1 MKKESIAVLIK
12 RLELKSERVTASH
25 LKELDLSVAQYRIL
39 LILLHHQG
47 QPLRQRDIE
56 ARLGLT
62 NPTVTGLVQKLEA
75 GAWIHRVSISGD
87 KRSKG
92 LVVTDQAKSA
102 QEQLETIAKK
112 SQKTLLEHLEVA
124 ERKDL
129 RRLLEKCLEE

>member
-62 NPTVTGLVQKLEA
+62 NPTVTGLVQKLEV
-75 GAWIHRVSISGD
+75 GGWIHRVSISGD

-102 QEQLETIAKK
+102 QERFEQIAKK
-112 SQKTLLEHLEVA
+112 SQKEIMENLDTA

>member
-102 QEQLETIAKK
+102 QERFETIAKK